1 MEDLYQELKL
11 HTTKE
16 LDLIAKTLGITAH
29 IFKDGF
35 LVHYINSLIV
45 SSEVLNARNSFD
57 VHKKYIKETIIQYII
72 DLEKITKPI
81 GNLKMRNHILR
92 GELQ

>member
-16 LDLIAKTLGITAH
+16 LDLIAKKLGITAH

-35 LVHYINSLIV
+35 LVHYINGLIV

-57 VHKKYIKETIIQYII
+57 THKWMGYLQGGLQMGFVRSKN
-72 DLEKITKPI
+72 KPMK
-81 GNLKMRNHILR
+81 L
-92 GELQ
+92 LQI

>member
-1 MEDLYQELKL
+1 MKLYALFLQAKNYNRDLEDLYQELKL

-16 LDLIAKTLGITAH
+16 LDLIAKKLGITAH

-57 VHKKYIKETIIQYII
+57 VHKKYIKETMIQYII
-72 DLEKITKPI
+72 DLEK
-81 GNLKMRNHILR
+81 NN
-92 GELQ
+92 